1 MKQIKKI
8 KLVVMISGEGTNLQ
22 ALIDAQKE
30 KKINTQIMAVIS
42 DNKYAYGIKRAKKNN
57 IPTFIFDQRNF
68 DTKDE
73 FYLNISRE
81 IKKINPDL
89 IVLAGF
95 MKILNKDFINAF
107 PYKILNIHPSI
118 LPKFKGLNTHKRVL
132 KENEIYSGFTIHL
145 VNEKLDSGKILFQK
159 KIKIFKNDSA
169 KILENKIKKLENK
182 YYPVYLS
189 KYLSNL

>member
-68 DTKDE
+68 DT
-73 FYLNISRE
+73 
-81 IKKINPDL
+81 
-89 IVLAGF
+89 
-95 MKILNKDFINAF
+95 
-107 PYKILNIHPSI
+107 
-118 LPKFKGLNTHKRVL
+118 
-132 KENEIYSGFTIHL
+132 
-145 VNEKLDSGKILFQK
+145 
-159 KIKIFKNDSA
+159 
-169 KILENKIKKLENK
+169 
-182 YYPVYLS
+182 
-189 KYLSNL
+189 